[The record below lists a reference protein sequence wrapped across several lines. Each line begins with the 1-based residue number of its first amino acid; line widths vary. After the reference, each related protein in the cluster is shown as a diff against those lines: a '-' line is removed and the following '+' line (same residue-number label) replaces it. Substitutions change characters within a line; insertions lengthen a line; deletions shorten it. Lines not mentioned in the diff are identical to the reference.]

1 MPDLGNIYELHS
13 FLELNN
19 TSHVPIGSWKIFPMG
34 VFHNFSNVQNFKSL
48 PCWSIWQIASWN
60 NHLFEVCSRRVWL
73 EQTDYSNWRHCNPDH
88 LLVPTQYLVVPQP
101 HWLFKESL
109 LIWGRSGL
117 GQEFQRD
124 SGPKPNILDLKTHF
138 RDPRLIELQRAAVK
152 KDSFSRMRFKIWFR
166 LC

>member
-19 TSHVPIGSWKIFPMG
+19 TSNFQSVPGKFFLWEFL
-34 VFHNFSNVQNFKSL
+34 NFKSL

-88 LLVPTQYLVVPQP
+88 LLVPTQYLVVLQP

-109 LIWGRSGL
+109 LFWGRSGL

-138 RDPRLIELQRAAVK
+138 RDPRLIEPQRAAVK